1 MQEIPFYGG
10 KGEGKESGYIPA
22 LYRIAVMK
30 LDQIMEVLVG
40 VTVVL
45 SELMNLI
52 FMTPLEA
59 HE

>member
-1 MQEIPFYGG
+1 MEVKG
-10 KGEGKESGYIPA
+10 KGKKVGIFL
-22 LYRIAVMK
+22 LYFRVAVMK

-45 SELMNLI
+45 SVLMNLI
-52 FMTPLEA
+52 FMTLLEA